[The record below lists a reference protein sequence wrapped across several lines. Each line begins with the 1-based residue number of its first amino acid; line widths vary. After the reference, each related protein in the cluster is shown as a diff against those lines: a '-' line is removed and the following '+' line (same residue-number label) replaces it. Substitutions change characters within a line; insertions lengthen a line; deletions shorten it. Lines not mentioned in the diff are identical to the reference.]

1 MMSDIYHEA
10 ILDLY
15 KNPLHSGEIEQAD
28 LILDKTNSSCGDS
41 LKIYLK
47 LKGEQ
52 IIDLK
57 WQGSGCAISQVSMS
71 ALADHI
77 LTNKMTISQVKKMTQ
92 TELLKLLGL
101 ESINP
106 GREKCLMMSLMSFLS
121 IKA

>member
-1 MMSDIYHEA
+1 MMSEMYREH

-15 KNPLHSGEIEQAD
+15 KNPLHQGEIDGAD
-28 LILDKTNSSCGDS
+28 LILDKNNSSCGDS

-77 LTNKMTISQVKKMTQ
+77 LTNKLTLSQLKKMTQ
-92 TELLKLLGL
+92 KELLKLLGL

-106 GREKCLMMSLMSFLS
+106 GREKCLMMSLTSFKS
-121 IKA
+121 IKE

>member
-15 KNPLHSGEIEQAD
+15 KNPLHQGEIDGAD
-28 LILDKTNSSCGDS
+28 LILDKNNSSCGDS

-77 LTNKMTISQVKKMTQ
+77 LTNKLTLSQLKKMTQ
-92 TELLKLLGL
+92 KELLKLLGL

-106 GREKCLMMSLMSFLS
+106 GREKCLMMSLTSFKS
-121 IKA
+121 IKE